1 MKKIQPIADA
11 TTPAPTLSTQLMSIF
26 ASERTALALI
36 VLNAILLL
44 FVLRRVR
51 RAFLAATSGATAIST
66 KPSIAV
72 TPAERSKYL
81 KLCETLVAE
90 AEAATR
96 ADSGIAWVPR
106 GSERGA
112 RVFAYT
118 DPKNPV
124 IKIKG
129 VVELDVPDISLLVKH
144 FVSSKPRHS
153 PASRRPSR
161 PLLSAC

>member
-1 MKKIQPIADA
+1 MNVRKIRIETWKQNVDRK
-11 TTPAPTLSTQLMSIF
+11 SS
-26 ASERTALALI
+26 ASKD
-36 VLNAILLL
+36 
-44 FVLRRVR
+44 
-51 RAFLAATSGATAIST
+51 S
-66 KPSIAV
+66 
-72 TPAERSKYL
+72 
-81 KLCETLVAE
+81 
-90 AEAATR
+90 R

-144 FVSSKPRHS
+144 FVSNTTTEKLTHNLGKLDPMLISAVVLGEVAPGGKTSNTQLEWGTFRVP
-153 PASRRPSR
+153 P
-161 PLLSAC
+161 PLATRDFVWLSHQ